1 MQNDSENM
9 SGKLENSVDIN
20 LDDDDEGEAA
30 AMEDSDLEDEAD
42 EVFKLYCNQ
51 NWWRN
56 LHVFKIF

>member
-1 MQNDSENM
+1 M

-51 NWWRN
+51 NW
-56 LHVFKIF
+56 